1 MPTETKH
8 ATQNASQYAD
18 LLGTLERH
26 VFLPP
31 ANVTPAFLFAEFAH
45 WPSLPVNLGI
55 RRDGIRV
62 LEMGPSTAALEDRGF
77 WAKWGFLNRT
87 DSALSSW

>member
-8 ATQNASQYAD
+8 ATENANQYAY
-18 LLGTLERH
+18 LRGTLERH

-31 ANVTPAFLFAEFAH
+31 ASVTPAFRFAEFAH

-62 LEMGPSTAALEDRGF
+62 VEMGPSPAALEDRG
-77 WAKWGFLNRT
+77 
-87 DSALSSW
+87 